1 MQKQIVKSGAL
12 AALAAIS
19 SWLLPACQSNPK
31 ELEKLSQSMLQASG
45 GSASRTPMR
54 TVVPSKPAAE
64 AYVISIEDER
74 YLGDLCRQ
82 LGVTV
87 DDVMRV
93 NNLKDGT
100 LKKGM
105 ALQVTTT
112 RDLVTQFEAR
122 REHKRQLRIAAE
134 EAKRIAK
141 VKADAEARAL
151 RKAKQRE
158 ARQHKKELA
167 KSGKHAAVVARSA
180 HGKQGSKIALKLHG
194 KSASKGPV
202 HGKPVVAKALPA
214 QRL

>member
-1 MQKQIVKSGAL
+1 MQKRIVKSSAL
-12 AALAAIS
+12 VALTAMG
-19 SWLLPACQSNPK
+19 SWLLPACHSNPK

-64 AYVISIEDER
+64 VFVIGVEDER

-93 NNLKDGT
+93 NKLKDGT

-167 KSGKHAAVVARSA
+167 KSGKHAAVVARSV
-180 HGKQGSKIALKLHG
+180 HGKLGTKVALKLHG
-194 KSASKGPV
+194 KPASKGAAQ
-202 HGKPVVAKALPA
+202 GKPAVAKALHR
-214 QRL
+214 Q